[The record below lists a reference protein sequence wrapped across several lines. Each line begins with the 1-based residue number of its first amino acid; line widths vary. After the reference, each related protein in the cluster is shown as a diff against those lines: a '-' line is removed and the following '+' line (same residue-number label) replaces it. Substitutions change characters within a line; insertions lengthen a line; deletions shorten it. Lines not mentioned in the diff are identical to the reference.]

1 MHAWRS
7 LVVVAA
13 LFASATVAGG
23 GQPAKTSNVGR
34 QTASASTGLK
44 GAWKIVE
51 QLGRTPGGEWTVG
64 ATPSLSLYIFTDK
77 HYSYMFV
84 PGLAPRRL
92 FAGDPN
98 QPTDAEKVAALQ
110 FLRCGFGHVHA
121 DRIHADPERCY
132 SQKPQRDEWA
142 RVAIRRRDARFD
154 IANDD
159 CQSSVCARSRTPNRI
174 GPTGVAHDSGGA
186 LQEPGSKIVPN
197 TQPAQPTC
205 Q

>member
-1 MHAWRS
+1 MHAWSS

-77 HYSYMFV
+77 HYSYMFA

-98 QPTDAEKVAALQ
+98 QPTDAEKVAAYNSFVAGSGTYTLTGSTLTLNAVLHKNPNEMSGHALQ
-110 FLRCGFGHVHA
+110 YDVEMLGSTLRMT
-121 DRIHADPERCY
+121 
-132 SQKPQRDEWA
+132 
-142 RVAIRRRDARFD
+142 
-154 IANDD
+154 IANPPF
-159 CQSSVCARSRTPNRI
+159 APGLERRTVLVR
-174 GPTGVAHDSGGA
+174 V
-186 LQEPGSKIVPN
+186 E
-197 TQPAQPTC
+197 
-205 Q
+205 